1 MKILTLYNSGFH
13 EDTLVW
19 MADGTEKAIKDIK
32 KGESIKGYDTY
43 FEADEFPGFDGASL
57 MLNSII
63 DGVIDGVAE
72 KEVDELLQINFS
84 HGKKLLVEP
93 SSVMFARPLPCG
105 TVEHEDGTITE
116 GCSSESQ
123 NNGVEGSV
131 SEYEAHACCNVGWMA
146 VDLESAIE
154 KYGTQA
160 IDVDTFCGIAKGA
173 GVYSNEEFIVS
184 DGVLNE
190 DFEEGSENGARRL
203 FRLQQDRDYTVESW
217 EIVKGS
223 FKVYNFTKVENI
235 ELMFANT
242 IVFGTGDIFIG
253 VE

>member
-1 MKILTLYNSGFH
+1 MTNQYNSGYH
-13 EDTLVW
+13 EDTLVM
-19 MADGTEKAIKDIK
+19 MADGTEKAIKDVK
-32 KGESIKGYDTY
+32 KGELIKGYDTY
-43 FEADEFPGFDGASL
+43 FEPHEEPGFDGASL
-57 MLNSII
+57 MLNSMI
-63 DGVIDGVAE
+63 DGEVKGVGK

-123 NNGVEGSV
+123 NNGIENSV

-154 KYGTQA
+154 KYGAQL
-160 IDVDTFCGIAKGA
+160 IDVNTFCGIAKGT
-173 GVYSNEEFIVS
+173 GVYANEEFIVS
-184 DGVLNE
+184 DGVLSE
-190 DFEEGSENGARRL
+190 DGEEENGARRL

-223 FKVYNFTKVENI
+223 FEVYNFTKVENI

>member
-1 MKILTLYNSGFH
+1 MIGYNSGFH

-32 KGESIKGYDTY
+32 KGELIKGYDTY
-43 FEADEFPGFDGASL
+43 FEPDEMPGFDGASV
-57 MLNSII
+57 MLNPII
-63 DGVIDGVAE
+63 DGEVKGVAE

-93 SSVMFARPLPCG
+93 SSVAYARPLPCG
-105 TVEHEDGTITE
+105 TIEHEDGTITE
-116 GCSSESQ
+116 GCSSEPQ
-123 NNGVEGSV
+123 NNGIEGSV
-131 SEYEAHACCNVGWMA
+131 SEYEAHACCNVGWMS

-154 KYGTQA
+154 RYGA
-160 IDVDTFCGIAKGA
+160 ELINKDSFCGISKGT
-173 GVYSNEEFIVS
+173 GVYANEEFIVS
-184 DGVLNE
+184 DSVLSG
-190 DFEEGSENGARRL
+190 EEEEENGAKRL
-203 FRLQQDRDYTVESW
+203 FHLQQDRDYTVESW

-242 IVFGTGDIFIG
+242 VVFGTGDVFVG
-253 VE
+253 AR

>member
-1 MKILTLYNSGFH
+1 MTNQYNSGYH
-13 EDTLVW
+13 EDTLVM
-19 MADGTEKAIKDIK
+19 MADGTEKAIKDVK
-32 KGESIKGYDTY
+32 KGELIKGYDTY
-43 FEADEFPGFDGASL
+43 FEPHEEPGFDGASL
-57 MLNSII
+57 MLNSMI
-63 DGVIDGVAE
+63 DGEVKGVGK

-93 SSVMFARPLPCG
+93 SAIAYARPLPCG

-123 NNGVEGSV
+123 NNGIENSV

-154 KYGTQA
+154 KYGAQL
-160 IDVDTFCGIAKGA
+160 IDVNTFCGIAKGT
-173 GVYSNEEFIVS
+173 GVYANEEFIVS
-184 DGVLNE
+184 DGVLSE
-190 DFEEGSENGARRL
+190 DGEEENGARRL

-242 IVFGTGDIFIG
+242 VVFGTGDVFIG
-253 VE
+253 AR